1 MIYLKPDDHL
11 KMVLN
16 NTSFSI
22 SDHFLRVFFATK
34 FEDNNKTKIREN
46 D

>member
-1 MIYLKPDDHL
+1 MITFKDGAQEHIILDIR
-11 KMVLN
+11 
-16 NTSFSI
+16 SFSGG
-22 SDHFLRVFFATK
+22 FFATK